1 MHNEIKKFILDFLK
15 QSDRAAE
22 DIDFELLPGD
32 GSTRV
37 FWRITTSARKFRLI
51 AMSNPPSDNVL
62 KRENFAYAK
71 IGNHLRL
78 KGVPVPEI
86 YQYDLERGFFIMEDM
101 GRTNLQDLVSSDK
114 NPLPLYDNV
123 LEHLFRMQVEGAV
136 GFDTK
141 WCCQT
146 SRYDQTVMRRYETD
160 YFKEAFLCRFLGLK
174 QKWPELEA
182 PFNHLSETASE
193 ADGNFFLH
201 RDFQSRNIIISAGSI
216 GIIDWQGGR
225 LGPLGYD
232 LASLIIDPYAD
243 LPSQD
248 KEKIYQRY
256 LTLIREHNAGW
267 IEPFEKYFPYLAI
280 LRNLQIL
287 GAFSYLSK
295 VKGKTYFEAYIPAAL
310 KTLHDMLH
318 QLNDRQLLPLRDLIA
333 DLEPFQK
340 SLDIPG
346 PGG

>member
-22 DIDFELLPGD
+22 DIDFEPLPAD

-37 FWRITTSARKFRLI
+37 FWRITTSAKKSCLI
-51 AMSNPPSDNVL
+51 AMSNPPTDNVL

-78 KGVPVPEI
+78 KGIRVPEI
-86 YQYDLERGFFIMEDM
+86 YQYDLERGLFIMEDM
-101 GRTNLQDLVSSDK
+101 GRTNLQQIVSSNK
-114 NPLPLYDNV
+114 EPLPLYDKV
-123 LEHLFRMQVEGAV
+123 LEHLFRMQVEGARD
-136 GFDTK
+136 FDTK

-146 SRYDQTVMRRYETD
+146 ARYDQTVMRRYETD

-182 PFNHLSETASE
+182 PFNHLSETASK

-201 RDFQSRNIIISAGSI
+201 RDFQSRNIIVSAGSI

-256 LTLIREHNAGW
+256 LALIREHNAGW
-267 IEPFEKYFPYLAI
+267 IEPFEKYFLYLAI

-295 VKGKTYFEAYIPAAL
+295 AKGKTYFEAYIPTAL